1 MKYFIYLFCCVIS
14 FSGERPEAMQTGTS
28 TYQVNKHYIAHTLLL
43 GIIISICNIFRDHYS
58 SILFHTEYEFNLITD
73 DITRRRTTQNA
84 MRQISSSVGAIAT
97 AAATAAVAAAVTVT
111 TTNAAV
117 AQHRSRSIVSQF
129 QR

>member
-1 MKYFIYLFCCVIS
+1 
-14 FSGERPEAMQTGTS
+14 MQTGTS
-28 TYQVNKHYIAHTLLL
+28 TYQVNKHYIAHTLLF

-84 MRQISSSVGAIAT
+84 MRQISSSAGAIA
-97 AAATAAVAAAVTVT
+97 AAVAVA
-111 TTNAAV
+111 TNTAV
-117 AQHRSRSIVSQF
+117 AQYRSRNIVSQF